1 MAPGIGQPV
10 RSLTSMRW
18 SKRTPEIVAA
28 ALSQVHLQAVERRS
42 GRQRRTATSDNPE
55 NLRRGRQDRAREAA
69 TIHTLLGYDVLVEW
83 STGFL
88 NREVSVR
95 ATSADFLP
103 PGVDPAYLYTVLG
116 AGWGGM
122 ANGSRGLWT
131 TGSCSL
137 TRRPHVERAPSPW
150 PAVGDR

>member
-18 SKRTPEIVAA
+18 SKRIPEIVAA
-28 ALSQVHLQAVERRS
+28 ALSQVHLQA
-42 GRQRRTATSDNPE
+42 
-55 NLRRGRQDRAREAA
+55 
-69 TIHTLLGYDVLVEW
+69 EW
-83 STGFL
+83 STEIL

-116 AGWGGM
+116 AGWSGM
-122 ANGSRGLWT
+122 ASGSRGLRT

>member
-18 SKRTPEIVAA
+18 SKRIPEIVAA

-55 NLRRGRQDRAREAA
+55 ILRRGRQDRAREAA
-69 TIHTLLGYDVLVEW
+69 TIQTLLGYDVLVER
-83 STGFL
+83 STESL
-88 NREVSVR
+88 NPEVSVR
-95 ATSADFLP
+95 AISADFLP

-116 AGWGGM
+116 
-122 ANGSRGLWT
+122 SRGLRT

-137 TRRPHVERAPSPW
+137 TRRPHVERAPSPG